1 MKPSILTFLFGSL
14 AAAQVMQS
22 RLFQLVINSRS
33 KELDGRVFSACHVG
47 AAIET
52 ICVYHD
58 DKMPFRG
65 FRLNSTQDVQNTQA
79 PAGGVIGILT
89 WDMNTE
95 PPIPSSMSLSINP
108 ASNVALPLFTP
119 GIMTAQLVGFDLDDN
134 MIIVSFLN
142 DTVTPSATRSG
153 YALQNWYLCTI
164 TYSSYT
170 YVSLAWT
177 LGREKP
183 QNPTCV
189 KITVKRKF
197 V

>member
-22 RLFQLVINSRS
+22 RPFKLVIKSSS

-52 ICVYHD
+52 ICLLTD
-58 DKMPFRG
+58 NTET

-79 PAGGVIGILT
+79 PPGGVVGILT

-95 PPIPSSMSLSINP
+95 PPIPSSMSLSVNP
-108 ASNVALPLFTP
+108 GSNVALPLFTP
-119 GIMTAQLVGFDLDDN
+119 GIMTAQFVGFDLDDS

-142 DTVTPSATRSG
+142 DTVMPSTTQMG
-153 YALQNWYLCTI
+153 YKLQNWYLCTI

-170 YVSLAWT
+170 YQTLAWT

-183 QNPTCV
+183 QNPSCV
-189 KITVKRKF
+189 KISVKRKF

>member
-1 MKPSILTFLFGSL
+1 MKPSVLTFLFGSL

-22 RLFQLVINSRS
+22 RPFQLVIKSRS

-47 AAIET
+47 AAVET
-52 ICVYHD
+52 ICLYQD
-58 DKMPFRG
+58 NKEP
-65 FRLNSTQDVQNTQA
+65 FRLNTTQDVQNIQA
-79 PAGGVIGILT
+79 PPGGVIGILT

-95 PPIPSSMSLSINP
+95 PPVPSSMSLSINP

-119 GIMTAQLVGFDLDDN
+119 GIMNAQFVGFDLDDN

-142 DTVTPSATRSG
+142 DTVTPSATQMG
-153 YALQNWYLCTI
+153 YALQNWYLCTM

-170 YVSLAWT
+170 YHALAWT

>member
-22 RLFQLVINSRS
+22 RPFKLVIKSSS
-33 KELDGRVFSACHVG
+33 KELDGRAFSACHVG

-52 ICVYHD
+52 ICLLTD
-58 DKMPFRG
+58 STDT
-65 FRLNSTQDVQNTQA
+65 FRLNSTEDVQNAQA
-79 PAGGVIGILT
+79 PPGGVLGILT
-89 WDMNTE
+89 WDMNIE
-95 PPIPSSMSLSINP
+95 PPIPSSMSLAINP

-119 GIMTAQLVGFDLDDN
+119 GMMTPQFVGFDLDN
-134 MIIVSFLN
+134 SMIIVSFLN
-142 DTVTPSATRSG
+142 DTVQPSTTQMG
-153 YALQNWYLCTI
+153 YALQNWYLCTT

-170 YVSLAWT
+170 YQTLSWT

-183 QNPTCV
+183 QNPSCV

>member
-1 MKPSILTFLFGSL
+1 MKPSVLTFLFGSL

-22 RLFQLVINSRS
+22 RPFQLVIKSRS

-47 AAIET
+47 AAVET
-52 ICVYHD
+52 ICLYQD
-58 DKMPFRG
+58 NKEP
-65 FRLNSTQDVQNTQA
+65 FRLNSTQDVQNFQA
-79 PAGGVIGILT
+79 PPGGVIGILT

-95 PPIPSSMSLSINP
+95 PPVPSSMSLSINP

-119 GIMTAQLVGFDLDDN
+119 GIMNAQFVGFDLDDN

-142 DTVTPSATRSG
+142 DTVTPSATQNG

-164 TYSSYT
+164 TYSTYT
-170 YVSLAWT
+170 YHALAWT